1 MREPNEIQKQQYKR
15 FTEILEIG
23 KQRYISATG
32 KTRGYRSG
40 VKGQDYLT
48 DEEREEAKLLLR
60 QMFGDI
66 KVIDGYAHCQGRS
79 WKVPD
84 NSPLLNQD
92 TKSKA

>member
-48 DEEREEAKLLLR
+48 DKEREEAKLLLR

-66 KVIDGYAHCQGRS
+66 KVIDGYAYCQGRS
-79 WKVPD
+79 WKLPD
-84 NSPLLNQD
+84 NSSIKD
-92 TKSKA
+92 KAESQA

>member
-66 KVIDGYAHCQGRS
+66 KVIDGYAHCQGRA